1 MNFEIFYPS
10 FVTSGLDWGLRLG
23 LDNLVSYRQLSF
35 TINGSIMIH
44 DNQLN
49 LNYNHKHTDYC
60 ALAWFIIFHDKI
72 GKCFWCC
79 RQQRSNLS
87 SVAGMQFDDFRKLH
101 WWSPRR
107 HTVKTH
113 SSKNVYQKME
123 IVDMKGNSWNV
134 RLTIFFDTYTF
145 GLVLKVDF
153 MFICLNE
160 SYCDSLFSLFIWLP
174 I

>member
-134 RLTIFFDTYTF
+134 RQTVGINGLT
-145 GLVLKVDF
+145 GLLYF
-153 MFICLNE
+153 L
-160 SYCDSLFSLFIWLP
+160 L
-174 I
+174 